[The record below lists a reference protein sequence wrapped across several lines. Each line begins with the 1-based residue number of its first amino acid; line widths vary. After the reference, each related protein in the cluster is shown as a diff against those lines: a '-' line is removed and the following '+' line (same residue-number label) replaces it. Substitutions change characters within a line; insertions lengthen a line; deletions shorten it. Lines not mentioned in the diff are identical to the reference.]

1 MTEQLLTVDKVSIGY
16 TYDIVRQV
24 SFDVAEKSVLA
35 IVGES
40 GSGKSTLLKSL
51 IGPYP
56 GAGIVRQGRILYRG
70 RDLLAMRKKEL
81 AAIRGRDI
89 SLVFQSPGATLNPV
103 RKIGAQFEETIC
115 CHTDLTRKVARE
127 KAAAILRKLNMRDV
141 DRVLD
146 GYAFELSGGMK
157 QRVSIAMALALE
169 PKILLADEPTSALDA
184 TVQKAVVEELLAL
197 HREMGTAIVIVTHNM
212 MLSAYMADRIAV
224 MYAGEI
230 VEIGATEEVM
240 GAPQH
245 PYTEALIASIPRL
258 DEEKEL
264 KGIDG
269 RRIDLAAL
277 PPGCIFA
284 NRCDRAAE
292 VCLTRPPILAAVGK
306 DHHAACHL
314 CRKEETWD
322 AGQ

>member
-1 MTEQLLTVDKVSIGY
+1 
-16 TYDIVRQV
+16 
-24 SFDVAEKSVLA
+24 
-35 IVGES
+35 
-40 GSGKSTLLKSL
+40 
-51 IGPYP
+51 
-56 GAGIVRQGRILYRG
+56 
-70 RDLLAMRKKEL
+70 
-81 AAIRGRDI
+81 
-89 SLVFQSPGATLNPV
+89 
-103 RKIGAQFEETIC
+103 
-115 CHTDLTRKVARE
+115 
-127 KAAAILRKLNMRDV
+127 
-141 DRVLD
+141 
-146 GYAFELSGGMK
+146 MK

-197 HREMGTAIVIVTHNM
+197 HQEMGTAIVIVTHNM

-230 VEIGATEEVM
+230 VEIGAKDEVM
-240 GAPQH
+240 GTPQH

-269 RRIDLAAL
+269 RRIDLATL

-292 VCLTRPPILAAVGK
+292 VCFSRPPVLRDAGE
-306 DHHAACHL
+306 DHRVACHL
-314 CRKEETWD
+314 CRQEVS
-322 AGQ
+322 